1 MMKIWRNLLLLALL
15 CPVLAYLALPF
26 WPRTV
31 GSSVA
36 VAAPN
41 VNADVEMRGIWV
53 STVINLDYPAAPT
66 ASEQEL
72 KKQADGILDNAAAL
86 GFNTVFLQVRPCADA
101 FYQSDLYPWSIYLTG
116 TQGEAPEN
124 DFDPL
129 AYWVAGAHQRGLE
142 LHAWINPYRVTRA
155 AAEWDKLAADNPA
168 KMHPEWVVKYKDNYY
183 FDPGIPAVRQL
194 VIDGV
199 EELLE
204 NYAVDGIHMD
214 DYFYPGT
221 DFDDAATYA
230 KYGAGFADIGDWR
243 RDNVNQLVQ
252 GLHKFMEKNAPK
264 ADFGISPAGIW
275 ASKTL
280 NPAGSN
286 TTSTY
291 SSYYNMYAD
300 TKLWVEEGWL
310 DYIAPQ
316 IYWERGHKT
325 ADFTAL
331 LDWWCDVT
339 SSTGVKLYIGL
350 ADYKTLEAKASDNA
364 WFDGKEIA
372 AQMAACAANE
382 QVAGTIHFR
391 YGSVEASPALKRVVA
406 AAYTGSGVSNPV
418 DGNTVSVPGEVSVLL
433 DGEKLIFDVPPY
445 VESSRVML
453 PMRVIF
459 EALGATVDYNAGK
472 ITAQK
477 GQTVVR
483 MELGSDKMQVA
494 EEIKT
499 LDVPARAQSGRTLL
513 PLRAVSE
520 ALGCKVDW
528 NNATKTVTITT
539 E

>member
-72 KKQADGILDNAAAL
+72 KKQADEILDNAAAL

-300 TKLWVEEGWL
+300 TKPWVEEGWL

-339 SSTGVKLYIGL
+339 RSTGVKLYIGL